1 MDKYLHLDMNS
12 YFDEDDR
19 IDIEIHLKD
28 DTVVIHDIKPM
39 VNWWHDDWFTV
50 ELMGRYAKAMY
61 FRSEDVVYFTIVP
74 VENGN
79 KNKWVEDT
87 YAF

>member
-1 MDKYLHLDMNS
+1 MEKYLDLNG

-19 IDIEIHLKD
+19 IDIEIHMKD
-28 DTVVIHDIKPM
+28 DTVVIQNIKPM
-39 VNWWHDDWFTV
+39 VNWYDDWFTV
-50 ELMGRYAKAMY
+50 EVMGRYATAFY
-61 FRSEDVVYFTIVP
+61 FKSEDVRYFTIVP

-79 KNKWVEDT
+79 KDKWENMG

>member
-1 MDKYLHLDMNS
+1 MDKYLDLS
-12 YFDEDDR
+12 GYFDEDDR

-28 DTVVIHDIKPM
+28 DTVVIQNIKPM
-39 VNWWHDDWFTV
+39 VNWYDDWFTV

-61 FRSEDVVYFTIVP
+61 FKSEDVLYFSIVP

-79 KNKWVEDT
+79 KDEWAEVD

>member
-1 MDKYLHLDMNS
+1 MRSN
-12 YFDEDDR
+12 
-19 IDIEIHLKD
+19 KD
-28 DTVVIHDIKPM
+28 LSISEFLAAQNIKPM
-39 VNWWHDDWFTV
+39 VNWYDDWFTV
-50 ELMGRYAKAMY
+50 ELFGRYAKAVY

-79 KNKWVEDT
+79 KHEWAEVD

>member
-1 MDKYLHLDMNS
+1 MEKYLDLNG

-19 IDIEIHLKD
+19 IDIEIHMKD
-28 DTVVIHDIKPM
+28 DTVVIQNIKPM
-39 VNWWHDDWFTV
+39 VNWYDDWFTV
-50 ELMGRYAKAMY
+50 ERMGRYAKAVY
-61 FRSEDVVYFTIVP
+61 FKSEDVRYFTIAP

-79 KNKWVEDT
+79 NDEWENVD